1 VEESRRL
8 VVEGTIRFPA
18 EVNAIPE
25 ALGWDD
31 GTTGSTNST
40 FPKIDSALHVLKD
53 GSKISGRIR
62 NLGQVSVINET
73 ITCHTKPF
81 VGEGGLQ
88 VNTGALR
95 AK

>member
-31 GTTGSTNST
+31 GTTGSMN
-40 FPKIDSALHVLKD
+40 SALHVLKD